1 MKSLIKIIF
10 VFVLSISAYSQDCD
24 SKLLLKTDISNF
36 RVFINDSLEYKD
48 QYEFELAKGFYNIL
62 VMEDS
67 DRWNAGSFSDS
78 FFIDSCETK
87 ELILQ
92 LSSDVLI
99 DSEPL
104 DVQVFAGDSLLGYT
118 PIFIPKYFDT
128 VTLKKIGYSE
138 KEIVIDE
145 RFSKMNASLDFIG
158 EPKKE
163 NFFDKPLSKVLIG
176 SMLVLGA
183 ASAYFKIKADNNY
196 DEFLRTGDVSY
207 KDRTNEFDMIS
218 GVSLGLT
225 QINFGF
231 LIYKIFFDN

>member
-10 VFVLSISAYSQDCD
+10 VFAISISAYSQDCD
-24 SKLLLKTDISNF
+24 SKLLLKTDISNI

-48 QYEFELAKGFYNIL
+48 QYEFKLEKGFYNIL

-67 DRWNAGSFSDS
+67 DRWDAGSFSDS

-92 LSSDVLI
+92 LISDLLI

-118 PIFIPKYFDT
+118 PIIIPKYFDT
-128 VTLKKIGYSE
+128 VTLKKIGYSDR
-138 KEIVIDE
+138 EIVIDE
-145 RFSKMNASLDFIG
+145 RFSKINASLDFIG
-158 EPKKE
+158 EAKKE
-163 NFFDKPLSKVLIG
+163 NFFDKSLSKVLIG
-176 SMLVLGA
+176 SMITLGA
-183 ASAYFKIKADNNY
+183 ASAYFKLKADDYY
-196 DEFLRTGDVSY
+196 DEFLRTGDVKY
-207 KDRTNEFDMIS
+207 KDRTNDYDLVS
-218 GVSLGLT
+218 GVTLGLT

>member
-1 MKSLIKIIF
+1 MKSLIKIF
-10 VFVLSISAYSQDCD
+10 LVFAVSISAYSQDCD

-48 QYEFELAKGFYNIL
+48 QYEFELKKGFYKIL
-62 VMEDS
+62 ILEDS
-67 DRWNAGSFSDS
+67 DRWNASSFSDS
-78 FFIDSCETK
+78 IFIDSCETK

-92 LSSDVLI
+92 LSSDILI
-99 DSEPL
+99 DSDPL
-104 DVQVFAGDSLLGYT
+104 DVQVFAGDSLLGFT
-118 PIFIPKYFDT
+118 PLLMPKYFDKI
-128 VTLKKIGYSE
+128 TLKKIGYSE

-176 SMLVLGA
+176 SMVVLGA

-196 DEFLRTGDVSY
+196 DEFLRTGDVKY
-207 KDRTNEFDMIS
+207 KDRTNEFDLIS
-218 GVSLGLT
+218 GVSLGFT